1 MIISKEGVM
10 GFLTI
15 LLYIILS
22 LAVGVLMVGAAI
34 NLFSLEELAAL
45 AQTEVLSDRS
55 LATIVG
61 LAGLII
67 ILFSLRYIQ
76 AFFRRSIRN
85 KAITFESPEGK
96 VSITLFAL
104 EDMLKRMLEER
115 KEVSHIKPKV
125 LLKKQA
131 IEVVVRGVLTAEVN
145 LVDFTREIQ
154 EKIKE
159 KMHSLLGED
168 KQVKVDLIIR
178 KVTVSGKKEVV
189 EEKEPQVPFRN
200 YQ

>member
-1 MIISKEGVM
+1 M
-10 GFLTI
+10 GFLTV

-22 LAVGVLMVGAAI
+22 LAVGFLLIGTA
-34 NLFSLEELAAL
+34 FDPSLLVKYAEYV
-45 AQTEVLSDRS
+45 QTEIALDGWLSM
-55 LATIVG
+55 IVG

-76 AFFRRSIRN
+76 ASLIRSRKA

-115 KEVSHIKPKV
+115 TEVSHIKPKV
-125 LLKKQA
+125 LLKKQS
-131 IEVVVRGVLTAEVN
+131 IEVNTRGVLVAEVN

-159 KMHSLLGED
+159 KMNTLLGED
-168 KQVKVDLIIR
+168 KEVKVNLLIR
-178 KVTVSGKKEVV
+178 KVSFGAKKEQV
-189 EEKEPQVPFRN
+189 EEAEPKVPFRN
-200 YQ
+200 YE